1 LSVDEVLVAMVDV
14 LVLFESAAGDVEL
27 ALTDDFGIS
36 GVMASFVTGGVI
48 AVVVV
53 VVVVVEVVVVLD
65 VGRVESK
72 EYNKT
77 FYIIT
82 HKLIIYSTHK
92 P

>member
-14 LVLFESAAGDVEL
+14 LVVFASAASDVEL

-36 GVMASFVTGGVI
+36 GVMASFVTDGVI
-48 AVVVV
+48 A
-53 VVVVVEVVVVLD
+53 VVVEVVVVLD

>member
-14 LVLFESAAGDVEL
+14 LVVFESAAGDVEL

-36 GVMASFVTGGVI
+36 GVMASFVTDGVI
-48 AVVVV
+48 A
-53 VVVVVEVVVVLD
+53 VVVEVVVVLD

>member
-1 LSVDEVLVAMVDV
+1 MSVDEVLVAMVDV
-14 LVLFESAAGDVEL
+14 LVVFASAASDVEL

-36 GVMASFVTGGVI
+36 GVMASFVTDGVI
-48 AVVVV
+48 A
-53 VVVVVEVVVVLD
+53 VVVEVVVVLD

>member
-1 LSVDEVLVAMVDV
+1 MSVDEVLVAMVDV
-14 LVLFESAAGDVEL
+14 LVVFESAAGDVEL

-36 GVMASFVTGGVI
+36 GVMASFVTDGVI
-48 AVVVV
+48 A
-53 VVVVVEVVVVLD
+53 VVVEVVVVLD